1 MGARRIVELLQGGG
15 VPVDE
20 TVAIGGL
27 AHKKIYRQILADVL
41 QVPIEVS
48 PGLVGPAVGAAMY
61 GASATGLFPRGM
73 AQAVEAMPQRTAP
86 ALVVRPSTGNRQLH
100 NSLFTRHM
108 SHARPTPG
116 GRGSGGGAAPGDA
129 PFQHAPCSRARR
141 PRSSPRPGNHDAHE
155 HAVCIHGA
163 HDVRFEAVE
172 PVTAEGAARTGEGLL
187 DAACVGICGSDLHSY
202 EDGLDSLK
210 NVDIKALGA
219 HKGEPATWKDA
230 DGKTITNKKDMIA
243 YLRRKHPLDFPEAQA
258 QAGVAL
264 VQAGA
269 VPPPVPPPG
278 GQTAVHVRG
287 GAPVQCSRRPR
298 APAPPPRRTHSAAKP
313 GLNTDFALLGLTAGS
328 FLFYFESTLTTKWG
342 KG

>member
-100 NSLFTRHM
+100 NSLFTRCM

-116 GRGSGGGAAPGDA
+116 EARAAGRRQATRPFSTHPAPGLA
-129 PFQHAPCSRARR
+129 
-141 PRSSPRPGNHDAHE
+141 
-155 HAVCIHGA
+155 
-163 HDVRFEAVE
+163 
-172 PVTAEGAARTGEGLL
+172 
-187 DAACVGICGSDLHSY
+187 
-202 EDGLDSLK
+202 
-210 NVDIKALGA
+210 
-219 HKGEPATWKDA
+219 
-230 DGKTITNKKDMIA
+230 
-243 YLRRKHPLDFPEAQA
+243 
-258 QAGVAL
+258 
-264 VQAGA
+264 
-269 VPPPVPPPG
+269 
-278 GQTAVHVRG
+278 
-287 GAPVQCSRRPR
+287 
-298 APAPPPRRTHSAAKP
+298 APAPAPAPATITRTSMPCAS
-313 GLNTDFALLGLTAGS
+313 TGLTTSGS
-328 FLFYFESTLTTKWG
+328 RPWSP
-342 KG
+342 